1 MKSLILLF
9 CISMHGLFYGQVG
22 INTTVPTTT
31 LQIDRKASSNTV
43 EGLMIP
49 RLTGDAIFNMP
60 ITGAALESNLVYA
73 TSPASLANQV
83 GIGVNL
89 KNKGFFYWDG
99 NLWATLDNTTTTINN
114 LLAFVKPMNILLN
127 DVNTYPYSTNAFV
140 VPNSPKLKLFD
151 CSYLSPVDVIIENNP
166 LSGPPNNFVIWDNAN
181 SKINI
186 PQQLLGNIMSIN
198 ISLKYQEI
206 TANAGASRFVAYTGN
221 AVYNATAGT
230 VTGGTKIKDL
240 MFKQTKT
247 SGFTTIR
254 DELVLSPII
263 ITQEMITNGIK
274 LYLGSGDNGPISFY
288 EPVLTID
295 FGVVNTTL

>member
-1 MKSLILLF
+1 MKNLVLFF
-9 CISMHGLFYGQVG
+9 CISLHCSFFGQVG
-22 INTTVPTTT
+22 INTTTPNTT
-31 LQIDRKASSNTV
+31 LQIDRKATGSSV
-43 EGLMIP
+43 EGLIIP
-49 RLTGDAIFNMP
+49 RLSGDEIFNMP
-60 ITGAALESNLVYA
+60 ISGVGLESNLVYA
-73 TSPASLANQV
+73 ISPASIVNQV
-83 GIGVNL
+83 GIGINL

-99 NLWATLDNTTTTINN
+99 NLWVTLDNTTTTINN
-114 LLAFVKPMNILLN
+114 LLAYVKPMNILLN

-140 VPNSPKLKLFD
+140 VPNSPKLRLFD
-151 CSYLSPVDVIIENNP
+151 CSYLSPGDVIIENNP

-186 PQQLLGNIMSIN
+186 PQQLLGNIMSVN

-263 ITQEMITNGIK
+263 ITQEMITNGVK
-274 LYLGSGDNGPISFY
+274 LYLGSGDNSPISYY